1 MATETLKLV
10 EWDSIKHLDQTGKQ
24 TEIKGK
30 VVAAVSSTHGRYY
43 IRIEG
48 DYISIHKAGFNSD
61 QLSVLP
67 TSANTILVK

>member
-1 MATETLKLV
+1 MAKESLKLV
-10 EWDSIKHLDQTGKQ
+10 EWDSVKHLDESGDQ
-24 TEIKGK
+24 TEIKGQI
-30 VVAAVSSTHGRYY
+30 VAAISSTWGRYY

-48 DYISIHKAGFNSD
+48 DYISIHKAGFPND